1 MYKIGQSGG
10 FLGKRLG
17 SLLKT
22 GFPLMKNVFKL
33 LSKSVLIPLQLTAA
47 ASTTDAAVQKKI
59 FGSGMK
65 TLMISNEE
73 KKDIMNEFP

>member
-47 ASTTDAAVQKKI
+47 DAAVQKKI